1 MGPASQKIIQEMTPA
16 FRDPEIFIGW
26 NTWRD
31 EVYKALLPAFAGVKS
46 VPDAA
51 REATR
56 AGDVV
61 LGKIPA

>member
-1 MGPASQKIIQEMTPA
+1 
-16 FRDPEIFIGW
+16 
-26 NTWRD
+26 
-31 EVYKALLPAFAGVKS
+31 VYKALLPAFAGVKS